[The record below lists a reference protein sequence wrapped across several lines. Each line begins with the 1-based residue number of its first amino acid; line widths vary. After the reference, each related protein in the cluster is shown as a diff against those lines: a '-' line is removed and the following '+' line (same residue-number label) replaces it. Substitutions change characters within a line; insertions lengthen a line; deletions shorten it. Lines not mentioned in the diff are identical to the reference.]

1 MKKFIRFRVR
11 PVLMHFICCK
21 QFNIYLWLL
30 LPSLGSWWSNFQKC
44 SISAMYQPAEHNLLH
59 TENIFKDAVH
69 LCEFLHKFFHDKS
82 WLFPTGFSQG
92 IRWAR
97 RVSQGPEEL
106 SLNTW
111 IAFNTLWN
119 INPYCFT
126 QLISS
131 VANLCESFSDRFLA
145 PRLLIDAVVRLC
157 KSVF

>member
-1 MKKFIRFRVR
+1 MCTGDNNSVNTDHGDEKIFCLYTNYISILVYWVSSVPFESCNKKG
-11 PVLMHFICCK
+11 
-21 QFNIYLWLL
+21 NIH
-30 LPSLGSWWSNFQKC
+30 G
-44 SISAMYQPAEHNLLH
+44 
-59 TENIFKDAVH
+59 
-69 LCEFLHKFFHDKS
+69 KS
-82 WLFPTGFSQG
+82 RLFPTGFSQG
-92 IRWAR
+92 IQWAR

-145 PRLLIDAVVRLC
+145 PRLLIDAVAVRLC